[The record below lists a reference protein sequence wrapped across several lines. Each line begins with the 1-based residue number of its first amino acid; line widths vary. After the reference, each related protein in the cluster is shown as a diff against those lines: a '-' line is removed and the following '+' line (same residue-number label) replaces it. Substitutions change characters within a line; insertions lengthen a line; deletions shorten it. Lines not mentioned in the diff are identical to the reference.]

1 MCAGYSPIRGSCRRR
16 RCPVVSCF
24 SQNACL
30 VTRYTVDGRGTALVV
45 GGGVAALW
53 WGRGGSGKERS
64 GIAGL
69 FSGIRC
75 YLCQEM
81 LIRL

>member
-1 MCAGYSPIRGSCRRR
+1 MGGVPPLWWEEGGG
-16 RCPVVSCF
+16 PVVG
-24 SQNACL
+24 A
-30 VTRYTVDGRGTALVV
+30 
-45 GGGVAALW
+45 
-53 WGRGGSGKERS
+53 GGSGKERS

-75 YLCQEM
+75 YLYQEM